1 MANKTKKPVVAVLF
15 GGKSVEHDISI
26 ITGVQVLCNLDKD
39 KFEVLPIYISKQ
51 NEWCISETFFDINT
65 FCQNDFL
72 KKVKRVCLE
81 QNKNLFETK
90 GKKQKLFKQL
100 DFAFLALHGNLGENG
115 SIQGLLE
122 MCDVPYS
129 SPNVFGSSVCMN
141 KLFTKYVCK
150 ALDINV
156 VNFKVIFEKDY
167 IENVD
172 IIDSFIDI
180 NFPIIVK
187 PNNLGSSVGISFC
200 ENENQLKNALS
211 FAFLFDKEVLVEE
224 AVPNLRELNVAVL
237 GNRLSCEMS
246 SIEEVKIEKNFLT
259 FENKYYEGGKGMES
273 QKRIYP
279 AQIDENIEKTINE
292 YGKKIFSSLGLKGCV
307 RIDFLLDDK
316 IKKVYLNEI
325 NTIPGSMAN
334 YLFKGVYS
342 FSTLLEKMMS
352 YALSERELEKKKIV
366 RFSSSVL
373 EKFNSNAKNENKF
386 GAKKLF

>member
-1 MANKTKKPVVAVLF
+1 MANKTKKQVVAVIF

-26 ITGVQVLCNLDKD
+26 ITGEQVLCNLNIEKY
-39 KFEVLPIYISKQ
+39 EVLPIYISKQ
-51 NEWCISETFFDINT
+51 NEWYFSKTFFDINT
-65 FCQNDFL
+65 FSENEAFKQC
-72 KKVKRVCLE
+72 KKVCLG
-81 QNKNLFETK
+81 QKGNLFVVK
-90 GKKQKLFKQL
+90 GKKQKLFKKI

-150 ALDINV
+150 ALEINV
-156 VNFKVIFEKDY
+156 VNFKEIFEKDY
-167 IENVD
+167 IENIN
-172 IIDSFIDI
+172 IIDDLKPL

-200 ENENQLKNALS
+200 ENESELKNAIS

-224 AVPNLRELNVAVL
+224 AVTNLRELNIAIL
-237 GNRLSCEMS
+237 GNNLSIELS
-246 SIEEVKIEKNFLT
+246 SIEEVKIEKDFLT
-259 FENKYYEGGKGMES
+259 FENKYYGGTKGMES
-273 QKRIYP
+273 QKRICP
-279 AQIDENIEKTINE
+279 AKIDENTENTIKE

-316 IKKVYLNEI
+316 TKKVYLNEI

-334 YLFKGVYS
+334 YLFKNKYS
-342 FSTLLEKMMS
+342 FSNLLEKLMN
-352 YALSERELEKKKIV
+352 YALKEREFEQKKIV

-373 EKFNSNAKNENKF
+373 EKFNANAKSENKF
-386 GAKKLF
+386 GANKLF

>member
-1 MANKTKKPVVAVLF
+1 MANKIRKPVVAVLF

-26 ITGVQVLCNLDKD
+26 ITGVQVLCNLDKE

-51 NEWCISETFFDINT
+51 NEWYFSETFFDINT
-65 FCQNDFL
+65 FSQNDATKQS
-72 KKVKRVCLE
+72 KKICLGE
-81 QNKNLFETK
+81 NKNLYFIK
-90 GKKQKLFKQL
+90 NKKQKLFKQL

-115 SIQGLLE
+115 SVQGLLE

-141 KLFTKYVCK
+141 KLATKYVCK

-156 VNFKVIFEKDY
+156 VNFKEIFEKDY
-167 IENVD
+167 IDDID
-172 IIDSFIDI
+172 IIDNLSDL

-200 ENENQLKNALS
+200 ENKSQLNNALS

-224 AVPNLRELNVAVL
+224 AVTNLRELNVAIL
-237 GNRLSCEMS
+237 GNSFSCEVS

-259 FENKYYEGGKGMES
+259 FENKYYGGGKGMES

-279 AQIDENIEKTINE
+279 AQIDKNIENTIKE
-292 YGKKIFSSLGLKGCV
+292 YGEKIFLNLGLKGCV

-316 IKKVYLNEI
+316 LKKAYLNEI

-334 YLFKGVYS
+334 YLFKDIYS
-342 FSTLLEKMMS
+342 FPTLLEKMMK
-352 YALSERELEKKKIV
+352 YAMSEREIEKKKIV

-373 EKFNSNAKNENKF
+373 EKFNANAKNENKF
-386 GAKKLF
+386 GSKKLF